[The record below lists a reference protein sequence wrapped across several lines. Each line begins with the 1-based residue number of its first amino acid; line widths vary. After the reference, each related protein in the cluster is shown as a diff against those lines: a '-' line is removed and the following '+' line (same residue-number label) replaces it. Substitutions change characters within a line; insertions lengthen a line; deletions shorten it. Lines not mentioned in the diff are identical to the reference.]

1 MEFGTLGRRC
11 SMDGCRQH
19 DYLPFIC
26 EACDKVHARGTR
38 RIEDRAHRTDN
49 SARNTHRT
57 LTHIHSPLSQV
68 HCSDHRSVWAH
79 DCKGDLSKI
88 VTPDAPP
95 PRPAAAAGGTSRNTK
110 KPKKRRCK
118 AKGCKAKGTFV
129 VSMECKHCCA
139 FFCVSHRFPDQHDC
153 QGSNLDNLGGGG
165 IAAAMSAMG
174 ASGAGGAMG
183 ASGAAAMARF
193 AGAASTPAAAS
204 TATATVV
211 ASPVAAVA
219 CHAAARSAGSG
230 GSGDI
235 GGEGGGSGGGRPVG
249 IEADADLLGRLL
261 EMGFSRVQASTALE
275 AAANDA
281 DRAVELLMMA

>member
-26 EACDKVHARGTR
+26 DACDM
-38 RIEDRAHRTDN
+38 
-49 SARNTHRT
+49 
-57 LTHIHSPLSQV
+57 V
-68 HCSDHRSVWAH
+68 HCSEHRSVFAH
-79 DCKGDLSKI
+79 ECKGDLSKI

-95 PRPAAAAGGTSRNTK
+95 PRPAAAAGTSTTKAK
-110 KPKKRRCK
+110 KPKKRCPV
-118 AKGCKAKGTFV
+118 KGCKAKGTFAV
-129 VSMECKHCCA
+129 CLECKHCSTTY
-139 FFCVSHRFPDQHDC
+139 CVSHRFPDQHDC
-153 QGSNLDNLGGGG
+153 QGSNLDNQGSAGVGGGG
-165 IAAAMSAMG
+165 IAAAM
-174 ASGAGGAMG
+174 
-183 ASGAAAMARF
+183 SGAAAMARF

>member
-1 MEFGTLGRRC
+1 
-11 SMDGCRQH
+11 
-19 DYLPFIC
+19 
-26 EACDKVHARGTR
+26 
-38 RIEDRAHRTDN
+38 
-49 SARNTHRT
+49 
-57 LTHIHSPLSQV
+57 
-68 HCSDHRSVWAH
+68 
-79 DCKGDLSKI
+79 
-88 VTPDAPP
+88 
-95 PRPAAAAGGTSRNTK
+95 
-110 KPKKRRCK
+110 
-118 AKGCKAKGTFV
+118 
-129 VSMECKHCCA
+129 
-139 FFCVSHRFPDQHDC
+139 
-153 QGSNLDNLGGGG
+153 
-165 IAAAMSAMG
+165 
-174 ASGAGGAMG
+174 
-183 ASGAAAMARF
+183 MARF

-219 CHAAARSAGSG
+219 CHAAARSPGSG